1 MTYGE
6 KLKSPEWQKKR
17 LEILSRDKFTCTM
30 CGSKEKQLHVHHKI
44 YIFDNDPWDYEDQY
58 YITFCEDCHF
68 EEECNKTFIK
78 NIIKYN
84 VYKGVT
90 YTELRPLL
98 QNVLSK
104 YVKEKGMTFDE
115 LQNFCKNG
123 KKIY

>member
-6 KLKSPEWQKKR
+6 KLRSPEWQKKR
-17 LEILSRDKFTCTM
+17 LEILNRDEFTCTM
-30 CGSKEKQLHVHHKI
+30 CNSKDKTLHVHHKV
-44 YIFDNDPWDYEDQY
+44 YIFNNEPWDYEDQY
-58 YITFCEDCHF
+58 YITLCEDCHF

>member
-6 KLKSPEWQKKR
+6 KLRSPEWQKKR
-17 LEILSRDKFTCTM
+17 LEILNRDEFTCTM
-30 CGSKEKQLHVHHKI
+30 CNSKDKTLHVHHKV
-44 YIFDNDPWDYEDQY
+44 YIFNNEPWDYEDQY
-58 YITFCEDCHF
+58 YITLCEDCHL

-98 QNVLSK
+98 QNVLNK